1 MATWVSWTLSED
13 ETLWTTKLRVRQA
26 ATRVVLELEI
36 RDEDDKMYFKT
47 VTRRGRPR
55 KSAAD

>member
-26 ATRVVLELEI
+26 ATRLVLELEI

-47 VTRRGRPR
+47 VT
-55 KSAAD
+55 